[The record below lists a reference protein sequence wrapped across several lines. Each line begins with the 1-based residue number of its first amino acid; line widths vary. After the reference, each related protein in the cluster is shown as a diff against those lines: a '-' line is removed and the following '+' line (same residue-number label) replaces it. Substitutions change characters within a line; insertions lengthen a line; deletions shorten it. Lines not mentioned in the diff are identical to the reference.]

1 MDTNLTKTYE
11 PIEIEKEIYTWWE
24 SEGYFKPESQIQHGL
39 AKNSPKFCLT
49 LPPPNVTGSLHLGH
63 ALTISLEDFMTR
75 YERMHGKETLFLPG
89 SDHAGIATQ
98 NVVERELRKQGLKRK
113 ELGREKFIEKVWE
126 WKKQYHARITE
137 QSKRMGISSDWS
149 RERFTLD
156 DNLSQSVRLA
166 FVTLY
171 KKGLIYRG
179 NYLINWCPGRCESA
193 ISDLEAIPEE
203 TKGFLWYIRYPV
215 VTKKWQAPQNIWGS
229 GSWAKG
235 ADQFIEVATTR
246 PETLL
251 GDTAIATTAE
261 HPKFGK
267 LIGKKVIVPAI
278 GRIISIITDP
288 LVDPHFG
295 TGAVKVTPAHD
306 PNDYEMGNRH
316 KLDFITVIDQTGRML
331 PEYAGK
337 YANADRFECRN
348 ALVAD
353 LEKEGLLVKIEP
365 YTYSINHCERCDTII
380 EPRIST
386 QWFVKT
392 KPLAEVAIEKVRNKQ
407 VTIIPEREEKR
418 FFQWMENIRDWCI
431 SRQLWWGHQIPIW
444 YCECGEQI
452 CAMESPTS
460 CPKCNKTN
468 LKQDDDVLDTWFSS
482 GLWPASTLGWGWNES
497 SYDFKRFYS
506 TDMRETGYDI
516 LFFWVARELMMCIEL
531 TGKVPY
537 KTVYLHGIVRNEQGK
552 KISKSMENI
561 KEYDPLNIIEKYG
574 ADSLRYTLI
583 TNSTPGLDINMDI
596 RRIEGARRFCN
607 KIWQSTRYVLGNIT
621 ENDAITRFEKNN
633 FANLNLADKWIL
645 SRLNR
650 LIRNVLTYIENYQ
663 YLEAGRDI
671 NNFYWNEFCD
681 WYIEITKF
689 RIYAVNADKIT
700 PLTLLLHVISTSLKL
715 LHPFLPH
722 LTEKLW
728 QALPVNIRDSE
739 AIIFASYPVPDIPL
753 INDDIEKKFGLIMN
767 IIRSIRS
774 VRGDFGID
782 ASKELVVDIYTE
794 NDTTLANIKTM
805 YEEIIP
811 LAKIDPKKIT
821 FSTKITKTYTK
832 TVKLDIEDVI
842 VYVPLE
848 GLIDF
853 SQEYDRTNKELVKLN
868 KEIERLE
875 KKLSSEFGQKASK
888 KAIEIEQQR
897 LNETKVKKTE
907 FEKKLLLLEE

>member
-11 PIEIEKEIYTWWE
+11 PNEIEKEIYAWWE
-24 SEGYFKPESQIQHGL
+24 AEGYFRPESQIQQKL
-39 AKNSPKFCLT
+39 PKDRQRYCLT

-63 ALTISLEDFMTR
+63 ALTISLEDFMVR
-75 YERMHGKETLFLPG
+75 YERMCGKETLFLPG

-113 ELGREKFIEKVWE
+113 ELGREKFIQKVWE
-126 WKKQYHARITE
+126 WKDLYHTRITE
-137 QSKRMGISSDWS
+137 QAKRMGMSSDWS

-171 KKGLIYRG
+171 NKGLIYRG
-179 NYLINWCPGRCESA
+179 KYLVNWCPGRCESA

-203 TKGFLWYIRYPV
+203 TKGSLWYIRYPI
-215 VTKKWQAPQNIWGS
+215 VTKNWKTPQGSWGS

-235 ADQFIEVATTR
+235 ADEFIEVATTR

-251 GDTAIATTAE
+251 GDTAIATTE
-261 HPKFGK
+261 NHSKFSK
-267 LIGKKVIVPAI
+267 FIGKKVIVPVI
-278 GRIISIITDP
+278 GRKIPIISDP
-288 LVDPHFG
+288 IVDPNFG

-306 PNDYEMGNRH
+306 PNDYEMGNKH
-316 KLDFITVIDQTGRML
+316 TLEFITIMDQNGKML
-331 PEYAGK
+331 PEYAEK
-337 YANADRFECRN
+337 YANMDRFDCRKE
-348 ALVAD
+348 LVID

-365 YTYSINHCERCDTII
+365 YTHSISHCERCDTII

-392 KPLAEVAIEKVRNKQ
+392 KPLAQAAIEKVRNKE
-407 VTIIPEREEKR
+407 VMIIPEREEKR
-418 FFQWMENIRDWCI
+418 FFQWMENIHDWCI

-444 YCECGEQI
+444 YCECGEEI
-452 CAMESPTS
+452 CAMKNPVS
-460 CPKCNKTN
+460 CPKCNSTN
-468 LKQDDDVLDTWFSS
+468 LKQDEDVLDTWFSS
-482 GLWPASTLGWGWNES
+482 GLWPASTLGWGWDDS
-497 SYDFKRFYS
+497 SYDFKRFYP

-531 TGKVPY
+531 TGRIPY
-537 KTVYLHGIVRNEQGK
+537 KNVYLHGIVRNEQGK
-552 KISKSMENI
+552 KVSKSMENI

-621 ENDAITRFEKNN
+621 EKDFIPTLDKKSIS
-633 FANLNLADKWIL
+633 NLTLADKWIL

-650 LIRNVLTYIENYQ
+650 LINNVLKYISSYQ

-671 NNFYWNEFCD
+671 NIFYWNEFCD

-689 RIYAVNADKIT
+689 RIYNNDKDRNT
-700 PLTLLLHVISTSLKL
+700 PLVVLLHVIVTSLKL
-715 LHPFLPH
+715 LHPIIPH
-722 LTEKLW
+722 ITEKLW
-728 QALPVNIRDSE
+728 QALPLTVRDSM
-739 AIIFASYPVPDIPL
+739 ALIFSSYPKPDPTF
-753 INDDIEKKFGLIMN
+753 INTDIEKKFDLIME

-774 VRGDFGID
+774 VRGDFRID
-782 ASKELVVDIYTE
+782 LSKELTVEIYTE
-794 NDTTLANIKTM
+794 NNDKLSDIISMQN
-805 YEEIIP
+805 EIIF
-811 LAKIDPKKIT
+811 LAKIDPKKIILN
-821 FSTKITKTYTK
+821 SKTAKLTTK
-832 TVKLDIEDVI
+832 TVKLNIEDI
-842 VYVPLE
+842 TMYIPLE

-853 SQEYDRTNKELVKLN
+853 SQEYDRTNKELIKLD
-868 KEIERLE
+868 KEIGMLE
-875 KKLSSEFGQKASK
+875 TKLSSEFAQKASK
-888 KAIEIEQQR
+888 KAVEVEEQK
-897 LNETKVKKTE
+897 LNEAKIKKNVL
-907 FEKKLLLLEE
+907 EKKLLLLKT